1 MTRTLVVKFLSIGVS
16 AAGIFGVA
24 PLRAEAATSST
35 VDSLFSGTMALGA
48 GLGVPLVIAVAAIVM
63 LMRRV
68 RMADAVG
75 MRARS
80 RLEAA
85 PVGYIMWPHDDDSG
99 LSGSIRGFE
108 LLGLR
113 SEDDHGVA
121 LSVISGQFDAG
132 DRVSL
137 ADALAR
143 LSDDGAPF
151 DGLYRTEDRRAL
163 TLAGRRDGA
172 DCLIWIADSSEQSRL
187 SEALQAQTG
196 EASILRGMLDLL
208 PLPVWWR
215 DGDLRLEGCNASY
228 AAALDDDQRRVVA
241 ENRELAP
248 EAREAGL
255 ARRARMAGVA
265 MSESMPVIIDGE
277 RRLFEFTEAPLK
289 SSADKDS
296 VGQGTGER
304 VGGYALD
311 VTALE
316 NVQSELA
323 DYIAAHAE
331 VLESLGTAIAIFG
344 PDKRLQFFNN
354 AFLDL
359 WRIGRDR
366 VADEPLLGDVL
377 EILRARRRLPEYVD
391 FAEHKREMAA
401 LFMTLI
407 EPREELLHLPDE
419 RTLRMLVAPH
429 PMGGLLFVYEDVT
442 DRLALERSYNT
453 LIAVQN
459 ESLNNLHEAIAVF
472 GADGRLKLWNN
483 AALTMWGFVDSETL
497 MEMHIGDILEESR
510 QFFETRSDWP
520 TLKQRLMLSIT
531 EPTSRDGRLE
541 RLDGSILDYKCVPL
555 PDGGCL
561 VGYIDVSD
569 SFRVRRALEDRNAAL
584 EQADRMKSEF
594 IANVSYELR
603 TPLNA
608 IIGFT
613 EILENRYF
621 GELEP
626 RQAGYVDGILAA
638 SNHLLSLINDIL
650 DLASIEAGHMTL
662 EMAPVDIREMLDGL
676 LESFQSRAIPDD
688 AALNV
693 FCPVGIGEMIAD
705 VKRLRQALYNLVA
718 NALRFTPSDGQ
729 VTISVRRE
737 GQDILFLVTDSGI
750 GIAAEDHERVF
761 EKFERTER
769 GGRDIGVGLGLP
781 LVRSLIDLHGGCVE
795 IVSSDRTGTN
805 VECRVPVTPPK
816 PVLVAGPVDAANPL
830 P

>member
-1 MTRTLVVKFLSIGVS
+1 
-16 AAGIFGVA
+16 
-24 PLRAEAATSST
+24 
-35 VDSLFSGTMALGA
+35 
-48 GLGVPLVIAVAAIVM
+48 
-63 LMRRV
+63 
-68 RMADAVG
+68 
-75 MRARS
+75 
-80 RLEAA
+80 
-85 PVGYIMWPHDDDSG
+85 
-99 LSGSIRGFE
+99 
-108 LLGLR
+108 
-113 SEDDHGVA
+113 
-121 LSVISGQFDAG
+121 
-132 DRVSL
+132 
-137 ADALAR
+137 
-143 LSDDGAPF
+143 
-151 DGLYRTEDRRAL
+151 
-163 TLAGRRDGA
+163 
-172 DCLIWIADSSEQSRL
+172 
-187 SEALQAQTG
+187 
-196 EASILRGMLDLL
+196 MLDLL

-228 AAALDDDQRRVVA
+228 ATALDGAPQRIVA

-255 ARRARMAGVA
+255 ARRARMAGAA
-265 MSESMPVIIDGE
+265 MSESMPVVIDGE

-289 SSADKDS
+289 LSA
-296 VGQGTGER
+296 GEADADER
-304 VGGYALD
+304 IGGYAVD

-323 DYIAAHAE
+323 DHIAAHAE

-366 VADEPLLGDVL
+366 VGDEPLLGDVM
-377 EILRARRRLPEYVD
+377 EVLRERRRLPEYAD
-391 FAEHKREMAA
+391 FAEFKREMTA

-459 ESLNNLHEAIAVF
+459 ESLNNLHEAIAVY
-472 GADGRLKLWNN
+472 GADGRLKLWNT
-483 AALTMWGFVDSETL
+483 AALTMWGFKDSEAL
-497 MEMHIGDILEESR
+497 MEMHIGDVLEQSR
-510 QFFETRSDWP
+510 LFFETTEDWP
-520 TLKQRLMLSIT
+520 ALKQRLMLAIT
-531 EPTSRDGRLE
+531 EPTRRDGRLE
-541 RLDGSILDYKCVPL
+541 RRDGSILDYNCVPL

-569 SFRVRRALEDRNAAL
+569 SFRVQRALEDRNAAL

-621 GELEP
+621 GELEA
-626 RQAGYVDGILAA
+626 RQAEYVDGILAA

-662 EMAPVDIREMLDGL
+662 EMASVDIREMLDGL
-676 LESFQSRAIPDD
+676 LETFQSRSVPDD
-688 AALNV
+688 ADLSV
-693 FCPVGIGEMIAD
+693 VCPVGVGEMVAD
-705 VKRLRQALYNLVA
+705 MKRLRQALYNLIT
-718 NALRFTPSDGQ
+718 NALRFTPSDGK
-729 VTISVRRE
+729 VTISARRE
-737 GQDILFLVTDSGI
+737 GQDIIFHVTDSGI
-750 GIAAEDHERVF
+750 GIAPEDYERVF

-769 GGRDIGVGLGLP
+769 GGRDIGAGLGLP
-781 LVRSLIDLHGGCVE
+781 LVRSLIDLHGGHVE
-795 IVSSDRTGTN
+795 IISSDQTGTN

-816 PVLVAGPVDAANPL
+816 PTLVAGPVDAANPL

>member
-1 MTRTLVVKFLSIGVS
+1 
-16 AAGIFGVA
+16 
-24 PLRAEAATSST
+24 
-35 VDSLFSGTMALGA
+35 MAVGA
-48 GLGVPLVIAVAAIVM
+48 GLGVPLALALAAIVV
-63 LMRRV
+63 LMRR
-68 RMADAVG
+68 A
-75 MRARS
+75 RAREATANATAMLAQN
-80 RLEAA
+80 RLESA
-85 PVGYIMWPHDDDSG
+85 PTGYIVWPHDDDSV
-99 LSGSIRGFE
+99 LSGSKRGFE

-113 SEDDHGVA
+113 AEDHPGAA
-121 LSVISGQFDAG
+121 LSVISEQFDAA
-132 DRVSL
+132 DRV
-137 ADALAR
+137 ALAGA
-143 LSDDGAPF
+143 LANLCDDSAPF
-151 DGLYRTEDRRAL
+151 DGMYRTEDQRAL
-163 TLAGRRDGA
+163 TIAGRRDGA
-172 DCLIWIADSSEQSRL
+172 DCLLWIADATEQSRL
-187 SEALQAQTG
+187 SETLEAQKAET
-196 EASILRGMLDLL
+196 SILRGMLDLL

-215 DGDLRLEGCNASY
+215 DGDFRLEGCNASY
-228 AAALDDDQRRVVA
+228 ATALEGDPQRIVA

-255 ARRARMAGVA
+255 ARRARMSGAA
-265 MSESMPVIIDGE
+265 MSESMPVVIDGE

-289 SSADKDS
+289 LSADEDS
-296 VGQGTGER
+296 AEQDARER
-304 VGGYALD
+304 IGGYALD

-323 DYIAAHAE
+323 DHIAAHAE

-359 WRIGRDR
+359 WRIGRDH
-366 VADEPLLGDVL
+366 VADEPLLGEVM
-377 EILRARRRLPEYVD
+377 EILRERRRLPEYAD
-391 FAEHKREMAA
+391 FAEFKREMTA

-472 GADGRLKLWNN
+472 GADGRLKLWNK
-483 AALTMWGFVDSETL
+483 ATLTMWGFMDSEAL
-497 MEMHIGDILEESR
+497 MEMHIGDVLEQSR
-510 QFFETRSDWP
+510 LFFETTEDWP
-520 TLKQRLMLSIT
+520 ALKQRLMLSIT
-531 EPTSRDGRLE
+531 EPTRREGRLE
-541 RLDGSILDYKCVPL
+541 RLDGSILDYNCVPL

-569 SFRVRRALEDRNAAL
+569 SFRVQRALEDRNAAL

-621 GELEP
+621 GELEA
-626 RQAGYVDGILAA
+626 RQAEYVDGILAA

-662 EMAPVDIREMLDGL
+662 EMAPVDIRQMLDGL
-676 LESFQSRAIPDD
+676 LETVQSRSVPDD
-688 AALNV
+688 AALSIV
-693 FCPVGIGEMIAD
+693 CPVGVGEMIAD
-705 VKRLRQALYNLVA
+705 LKRLRQALYNLIA

-737 GQDILFLVTDSGI
+737 GQDIVFHVTDSGV
-750 GIAAEDHERVF
+750 GIAPEDHERVF
-761 EKFERTER
+761 EKFERTDR
-769 GGRDIGVGLGLP
+769 GGRDIGAGLGLP
-781 LVRSLIDLHGGCVE
+781 LVRNLIDLHGGHVE
-795 IVSSDRTGTN
+795 IISSDRTGTN

-816 PVLVAGPVDAANPL
+816 PTLVAGPVDAANPL